1 MPDRETGSRRQIGW
15 SPATTGPALT
25 PDIGQGHDDTAPLP
39 RRNLPGVM
47 PVVLLLLAAILALAS
62 IVMVGIPRLPGNEPE
77 APPAP
82 RATTLPGA
90 FTYQQQRSLSCEYA
104 SLSIAT
110 TMIGR
115 PVSEYDIER
124 VVPLADNPH
133 RGYRGD
139 IEGEWGNTDDYGV
152 YNEPLAEALP
162 SFGLRGEAIY
172 GSREDLMRELDLGR
186 PTVVWL
192 AMRGDDASFD
202 AFAADGERY
211 QLTQWMHV
219 MLAYGYDETGVYLTD
234 PGTAVLR
241 HYDWTTFI
249 AMWEVMDG
257 MALSVHE

>member
-1 MPDRETGSRRQIGW
+1 
-15 SPATTGPALT
+15 
-25 PDIGQGHDDTAPLP
+25 
-39 RRNLPGVM
+39 
-47 PVVLLLLAAILALAS
+47 LALALLALVLVIAS
-62 IVMVGIPRLPGNEPE
+62 LAIVIGSLGLPVMPWNSRE

-82 RATTLPGA
+82 QGTMLPGV

-124 VVPLADNPH
+124 IVPLSENPH
-133 RGYRGD
+133 WGYRGD

-162 SFGLRGEAIY
+162 HFGLRGEVIY
-172 GSREDLMRELDLGR
+172 GGRDDLTRELDLGR

-192 AMRGDDASFD
+192 AMWGDSGSFD
-202 AFAADGERY
+202 ETTDDGTRY
-211 QLTQWMHV
+211 QLTTGMHV

-241 HYDWTTFI
+241 HYDWATFM